1 MPAPNEYKSEYIQ
14 KIDEYLQVTKDRE
27 YEFHKTRGEKSDS
40 FEEKVRVRLPSK
52 EDFATYIG
60 VSRKTLYNWRD
71 DFPEFALALEKIEQE
86 QLKRL
91 INGGLDGTYNSTIAK
106 LILSSNHGMRDEINT
121 NLKGEITTDFSDEQ
135 INRIAERVTARKRI
149 ADNTPSEE

>member
-1 MPAPNEYKSEYIQ
+1 MSAPNEYKPEYIQ
-14 KIDEYLQVTKDRE
+14 KIDEYLEITKDRE

-40 FEEKVRVRLPSK
+40 FEEKVRVKLPTK
-52 EDFATYIG
+52 EDFATFIG

-91 INGGLDGTYNSTIAK
+91 INGGLDGTYNPAIAR
-106 LILSSNHGMRDEINT
+106 LILSTNHGMRDGIDTTTNGKEIN
-121 NLKGEITTDFSDEQ
+121 NFDEEQ
-135 INRIAERVTARKRI
+135 IARI
-149 ADNTPSEE
+149 ADRIARRRSSDGSTSS